1 MSNFLVFSFKC
12 LNGAT
17 DHSVH
22 DFVSFFY
29 FTGGASHWYLCP
41 VHTRPNRSTTAFV
54 CFALSFIVLAV
65 SCILDCYHILYHFS
79 LLLSYEPYPIKLLK
93 KIKGIRVPILSR
105 ALLGQLNSLKAGEV
119 IALQITRSLSDNKVS
134 VFTNKSALH

>member
-1 MSNFLVFSFKC
+1 MPNFLVFLFKC

-17 DHSVH
+17 DHNVH

-29 FTGGASHWYLCP
+29 FTGGALHGSLCS
-41 VHTRPNRSTTAFV
+41 VYTRPNRSTTVFV

-65 SCILDCYHILYHFS
+65 SCIFDCYHILYHFS

-93 KIKGIRVPILSR
+93 KIKGISVPILSR
-105 ALLGQLNSLKAGEV
+105 ALFGQLNSLKAGEV

>member
-1 MSNFLVFSFKC
+1 MILFPSFISRAVLYTGPC
-12 LNGAT
+12 
-17 DHSVH
+17 VP
-22 DFVSFFY
+22 
-29 FTGGASHWYLCP
+29 FTPGLIGPRLF
-41 VHTRPNRSTTAFV
+41 FV

-65 SCILDCYHILYHFS
+65 SCIFDCYHILYHFS
-79 LLLSYEPYPIKLLK
+79 LLLLYEPYPKKLLK
-93 KIKGIRVPILSR
+93 KIKGISVPILSR

>member
-1 MSNFLVFSFKC
+1 MSNFLVFLFKC

-17 DHSVH
+17 DHNVH

-29 FTGGASHWYLCP
+29 FTGGASHRSLCP
-41 VHTRPNRSTTAFV
+41 VHTRPNRSTTVFV
-54 CFALSFIVLAV
+54 CFAPARSLFLLCLLFSIVIV
-65 SCILDCYHILYHFS
+65 HCIILS
-79 LLLSYEPYPIKLLK
+79 LLYESYPIKLLK
-93 KIKGIRVPILSR
+93 GRSAPILSQ

-119 IALQITRSLSDNKVS
+119 IALQFTGSLSDNKVS

>member
-1 MSNFLVFSFKC
+1 MILFPSFISRAVPYTSLC
-12 LNGAT
+12 
-17 DHSVH
+17 SV
-22 DFVSFFY
+22 Y
-29 FTGGASHWYLCP
+29 
-41 VHTRPNRSTTAFV
+41 TRPNRSTTVFV

-65 SCILDCYHILYHFS
+65 SCIFDCYHILYHFS

-93 KIKGIRVPILSR
+93 KIKGIRVTILSR